1 MTTTKKTADNPRL
14 METIEQA
21 EQTSLEAVR
30 KFLDTVND
38 VFPDFGEGED
48 GPRRRIIDSAFR
60 MTENLVGA
68 STHLAQ
74 NIIDLTEQRLDEAE
88 EKASAR

>member
-1 MTTTKKTADNPRL
+1 
-14 METIEQA
+14 
-21 EQTSLEAVR
+21 
-30 KFLDTVND
+30 
-38 VFPDFGEGED
+38 
-48 GPRRRIIDSAFR
+48 

-88 EKASAR
+88 EKATAR